1 MAMAGSDSAAMGVVM
16 ASPRGTAAVETV
28 EVLTEPVGVDVPEAP
43 PDPDVD
49 ADRRV
54 ADKEL
59 VDHLAACGFA
69 GPRYDRFA
77 GELAKYAVAVLCGW
91 MHSGYVFRLL
101 AQRGLALG
109 PTERELEEF
118 SSDADLR
125 QELAVMVAAVALR
138 RFRERALVGG
148 GWRADGGASLTTYF
162 MGACLAVFPGEFR
175 RHRAES
181 RRWRAQDAAAARDTV
196 RQFDAAADPADVVLG
211 ELRIRDE
218 LARMDD
224 RTRAIVAFRMD
235 GYGQEEI
242 AEMLGER
249 SARAVEGVLYRLRV
263 RENRPARRGG
273 E

>member
-1 MAMAGSDSAAMGVVM
+1 MAVAGGDGAVM
-16 ASPRGTAAVETV
+16 RVATVSPSGTAVVETV
-28 EVLTEPVGVDVPEAP
+28 GDVADPGCADAP
-43 PDPDVD
+43 QAGPDPDVD
-49 ADRRV
+49 ADRCA

-59 VDHLAACGFA
+59 VDHLATCGFA
-69 GPRYDRFA
+69 GPGYDRFA

-101 AQRGLALG
+101 AGRGFALG
-109 PTERELEEF
+109 PTERELEAF
-118 SSDADLR
+118 SRDADLR

-138 RFRERALVGG
+138 RFRDRALVGG

-181 RRWRAQDAAAARDTV
+181 GRWRAQDAADARHAA

-211 ELRIRDE
+211 ELRVRED
-218 LARMDD
+218 LARMDS
-224 RTRAIVAFRMD
+224 RTRAIVALRID
-235 GYGQEEI
+235 GYRQEEI

-249 SARAVEGVLYRLRV
+249 SVRAVEGVLYRWRV
-263 RENRPARRGG
+263 RENRHVPGGG